1 MKKWTTLLVVSLFAV
16 TGLFAGGG
24 KEQGSAQGGAQK
36 SDQKPE
42 GEKRFT
48 VALSED
54 LISLDPKFVYDYN
67 SGQVASEIY
76 ETLLGY
82 DENDRL
88 VPKLAESWR
97 ALDNLTYVYKIRS
110 GVTFSDG
117 TPLTVEDVIFS
128 IENVRQEES
137 YVSWMF
143 GVVESISKTG
153 DFEITIK
160 LKRPSASWPHVLAA
174 TGGIVSKAYFE
185 KHQSDFGSAKA
196 GIIATGPYV
205 FDHWTSGQE
214 VVLKKNPTYWDSS
227 KTSYLD
233 TIVFKIIPDDNT
245 RVTALRTGEV
255 DYTSN
260 TPLSLLPVIKAD
272 PNLKA
277 LAYGSFSIVFLG
289 FNTQR
294 EPFTDSNVRKAI
306 HHALDLESLQ
316 RNIIK
321 DAGSTGT
328 VLPQSDALY
337 GEFPQQWRDYLARAP
352 KYEYNLEKAREY
364 LAKSKVPNGFTFN
377 LLTHG
382 DSLRVAMALFI
393 QESLAQI
400 NIKVEIVQVSG
411 DEHTRYQF
419 GGVLDAEGKRDYDSI
434 LAGWSADYPDIGGN
448 IEPLYL
454 GTEAGEGGLNAAAY
468 VNQRVTDLLLEE
480 NTLTNEVERNKLIFQ
495 ALDIITNE
503 IPYIFVTYPNRQVVH
518 NIKWGGIDIHS
529 AVSAGAFTFNKVRPA
544 Q

>member
-1 MKKWTTLLVVSLFAV
+1 MKKWTTLLVVSLFAAA
-16 TGLFAGGG
+16 GLFAGGG
-24 KEQGSAQGGAQK
+24 KDQK
-36 SDQKPE
+36 SKQKPE

-54 LISLDPKFVYDYN
+54 IISLDPKFVYDYN
-67 SGQVASEIY
+67 SGQVAGEIY

-82 DENDRL
+82 DENDRII
-88 VPKLAESWR
+88 PKLAESWG
-97 ALDNLTYVYKIRS
+97 AVDNLTYIYKIRS
-110 GVTFSDG
+110 NVTFSDG

-137 YVSWMF
+137 YLSWMF
-143 GVVESISKTG
+143 GVVESVNKTG
-153 DFEITIK
+153 DLEVTIK
-160 LKRPSASWPHVLAA
+160 LKQPSASWPHVLAT
-174 TGGIVSKAYFE
+174 TGGVVSKAYFE
-185 KHQSDFGSAKA
+185 RHQSGFGGPKA
-196 GIIATGPYV
+196 GVIATGPYV

-214 VVLKKNPTYWDSS
+214 VVLKKNPNYWDSS
-227 KTSYLD
+227 KLSYLD
-233 TIVFKIIPDDNT
+233 TIVFKVIPDDNT
-245 RVTALRTGEV
+245 RITALCTGEV

-260 TPLSLLPVIKAD
+260 PPLSLLPVINAD

-277 LAYGSFSIVFLG
+277 ITYGSFSIIFLA

-306 HHALDLESLQ
+306 HHALDLESFQ

-328 VLPQSDALY
+328 VLPQGDALY

-382 DSLRVAMALFI
+382 DSLWIAMALFI
-393 QESLAQI
+393 QESLTKI
-400 NIKVEIVQVSG
+400 NIKVEIVYVSG
-411 DEHTRYQF
+411 DEHTRYQL
-419 GGVLDAEGKRDYDSI
+419 GGVLDSEGKRDYDT
-434 LAGWSADYPDIGGN
+434 LLGDWTADYPDIGGN

-454 GTEAGEGGLNAAAY
+454 GTETGEGGLNTAAY
-468 VNQRVTDLLLEE
+468 VNQRVTDLLLVE
-480 NTLTNEVERNKLIFQ
+480 NTMTTNEAERNKLIFQ

-503 IPYIFVTYPNRQVVH
+503 IPYIYVTYPNRQVVH

-529 AVSAGAFTFNKVRPA
+529 NVSAWAYTFNKVRPA
-544 Q
+544 P